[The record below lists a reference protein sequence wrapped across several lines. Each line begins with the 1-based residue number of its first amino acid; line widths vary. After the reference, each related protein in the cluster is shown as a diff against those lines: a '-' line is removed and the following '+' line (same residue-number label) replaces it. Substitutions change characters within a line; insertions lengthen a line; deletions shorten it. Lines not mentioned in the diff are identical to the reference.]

1 MPLDQS
7 NRFYPSYQGAEDG
20 VAGIVQLTTQ
30 GRRILL
36 DPSSRICHGSDKQKI
51 WESRMLTKPQFKN
64 FLDHL
69 FWHHPLPE
77 VDILSKKQRRL
88 EAPPFWRVESLGV

>member
-36 DPSSRICHGSDKQKI
+36 DPSSRICHGSDKQKNLGI
-51 WESRMLTKPQFKN
+51 QNANQATIQE
-64 FLDHL
+64 FLGSSL
-69 FWHHPLPE
+69 L
-77 VDILSKKQRRL
+77 
-88 EAPPFWRVESLGV
+88 APSSP

>member
-1 MPLDQS
+1 MPLHQS
-7 NRFYPSYQGAEDG
+7 KRFYPSYQDAEDG

-36 DPSSRICHGSDKQKI
+36 NLISRICHGRQTKNLQK
-51 WESRMLTKPQFKN
+51 SRMLTKPQFKN

-77 VDILSKKQRRL
+77 VDILS
-88 EAPPFWRVESLGV
+88 